1 MRIRLAPLILSVL
14 AVGVVACWSSGA
26 RFDELEPERGDELA
40 LEVENQNFY
49 DATLYAISG
58 SRRQRLGTVGGN
70 GKGSFT
76 FPWVAPEVRIE
87 ILLISV
93 GSYLTQPISV
103 DRGDVLQL
111 TIEPDLDRKIPLRR
125 RRRP

>member
-1 MRIRLAPLILSVL
+1 MRIQLAPLILSVL
-14 AVGVVACWSSGA
+14 AAGVVACGSSGG

-58 SRRQRLGTVGGN
+58 SRRHRLGIVAGN
-70 GKGSFT
+70 GKGNFT
-76 FPWVAPEVRIE
+76 FAWSGPQVRIE
-87 ILLISV
+87 ILLMSV
-93 GSYLTQPISV
+93 GSYLTEPISV

-125 RRRP
+125 RRP